1 MTERIQISDDFFID
15 IIEHEKATVRV
26 YSKKELHCHD
36 ALGRCSALDKA
47 ALAEAHIKEN
57 SLQCYHGQLYGPDGP
72 VCDELV
78 EAELTQT
85 LREMDYRNGIP
96 FAVREILKL
105 IRGLCYQ
112 PGNLSPSPTI
122 LPFADGDLDISSEP
136 WRFNRGSKIV
146 TPHRFKINF
155 PRERT
160 DCPGWKCFLSELL
173 SPEDIKTLQVF
184 LGYALTPSI
193 DAQAL

>member
-122 LPFADGDLDISSEP
+122 LPLLTVIWISRQSPGDLIAVQRLSRPTALKSISHGNGP
-136 WRFNRGSKIV
+136 IV
-146 TPHRFKINF
+146 RDGNAF
-155 PRERT
+155 
-160 DCPGWKCFLSELL
+160 
-173 SPEDIKTLQVF
+173 
-184 LGYALTPSI
+184 
-193 DAQAL
+193 